1 MAVQAAAK
9 ATASNSLQAMREAKD
24 ASDVDE
30 TSDPGRT
37 TPQKIPLNPKNQNNA
52 IEMA

>member
-37 TPQKIPLNPKNQNNA
+37 TPKKYHWIKKQKH